1 MNLKNLLDGLAIREI
16 VGAAEAEVKNV
27 KVDSRLC
34 EPGSLF
40 VAVRTA
46 NSDGHRFVDAALDR
60 GAVAVVCEELPKTA
74 PAGIALV
81 QVDDSRKALA
91 LLALRFH
98 GDPQKHLR
106 FLGVTGTNGKTS
118 CTYLLRAILRR
129 GGARV
134 AVIGT
139 TGNIIEERLEAT
151 RFTTPEQPA
160 LAELLARLVAEKI
173 EWVVME
179 VSSHAL
185 ALDRV
190 AGITFDGALFTN
202 LTRDHLDFHGSM
214 RDYIAAKRLLFEG
227 LPADAAA
234 ASNVDDPCGAEMAS
248 AAGKAR
254 SRLYGRTASADV
266 LIDKERLQPGGTD
279 FCLIWSEN
287 GRPAELELH
296 ISMPGKF
303 NVLNAAGAA
312 TLCLGLGIDPAVVGE
327 GLAAAE
333 AAPGRMQ
340 SSLLPN
346 GARAVVDYAHT
357 PDALTNALRACRD
370 GMAVG
375 ARLFCVFGCGGD
387 RDAGKR
393 PLMGQAAAAEADVL
407 IVTNDNPRT
416 ETPEN
421 IIRDILTG
429 IESVADERVQVC
441 PDRGQAIHLALAQSR
456 SGDVVLIAGKGHEE
470 YQIVGTER
478 LDFSDQRE
486 VDGFIRSNGGSEG

>member
-1 MNLKNLLDGLAIREI
+1 MNLKTFLDGMPIREI
-16 VGAAEAEVKNV
+16 VGAAGAEVKNV
-27 KVDSRLC
+27 QADSRLC
-34 EPGSLF
+34 GPGSLF

-46 NSDGHRFVDAALDR
+46 KSDGHRFIDAALER
-60 GAVAVVCEELPKTA
+60 GAVAVVCEELPTSA
-74 PAGIALV
+74 PAGVALV
-81 QVDDSRKALA
+81 RVDDSRKALA
-91 LLALRFH
+91 LLALRMQ
-98 GDPQKHLR
+98 GDPQKRLR

-118 CTYLLRAILRR
+118 CTYLLRAVLRR
-129 GGARV
+129 AGARV

-190 AGITFDGALFTN
+190 AGINFDGALFTN

-214 RDYIAAKRLLFEG
+214 RDYIAAKRLLFEQ
-227 LPADAAA
+227 LPAGAAA
-234 ASNVDDPCGAEMAS
+234 ASNADDPCGSEMAS
-248 AAGKAR
+248 AAETAR

-266 LIDKERLQPGGTD
+266 LIDNERLQPGGSD
-279 FCLIWSEN
+279 FCLRWSEH
-287 GRPAELELH
+287 GSTAELELH
-296 ISMPGKF
+296 IAMPGRF

-312 TLCLGLGIDPAVVGE
+312 TLCLGLGIDPSVVRE
-327 GLAAAE
+327 GLASAA

-375 ARLFCVFGCGGD
+375 TRLFCVFGCGGD

-393 PLMGQAAAAEADVL
+393 PLMGQAAAEADML

-416 ETPEN
+416 EAPEN

-441 PDRGQAIHLALAQSR
+441 PDRGKAIHLALEQSR
-456 SGDVVLIAGKGHEE
+456 AGDVVLIAGKGHEE
-470 YQIVGTER
+470 YQIVGAER

-486 VDGFIRSNGGSEG
+486 VDGFIQSSGGKEG